1 MKYDVERA
9 VVRLSVTELCSLV
22 LRSGDLDLRY
32 GSSKTLSERPAIN
45 PEVYRR
51 LRAETE
57 FVYDAE
63 VPLCFTLLYNGL
75 HYEISGLADG
85 IIRSEPPTVDQIK
98 PVNGRAFE
106 LPPGPLYE
114 AQLKCYAF
122 ALCCARQCEMVST
135 RLTYY
140 RVGDGTLK
148 HLTATHQAEELREFC
163 LFLLSRIAFRA
174 EIAAE
179 RETVRV
185 PSAANCHFP
194 YSSLRE
200 GQEIML
206 KECYRD
212 IRAGRRLF
220 LQAPTGIGKT
230 ISALYPAMRA
240 LGEGHCDKI
249 FYLTAKEPA
258 RREAYRAASRLFSAG
273 AHLRTL
279 VLTAKEQLCRNDAAK
294 CDALGVSAHCNP
306 ADCPYAKGFY
316 DRCPTAVCD
325 ALSAQSGFGRAS
337 VAELA
342 EKHHICPY
350 EFQLE
355 LSEFCDVLICD
366 YNYVFDPRV
375 YLRRYF
381 SSRAQEGERF
391 VFLIDEAHNL
401 ADRAAEMYSASFCSS
416 TLDTLLTEFPKA
428 EEKARRSIEQLA
440 AVMHGMRRLC
450 KDTLY
455 KDDAGVEHGY
465 YVGSRSIEA
474 FHKQIRET
482 DKQLDGWLRTHRGD
496 AFEVPVAVLQQHL
509 KQFSAVAEYDGD
521 GFMTFIEVEG
531 ERCTYRLRCL
541 DPSHILHACMERAK
555 ATVLFSATLTP
566 MDYFSDILGGGKHAV
581 RLSLPSPY
589 DAERL
594 FLCAVTGIS
603 TRFEERERSYR
614 KIAGVIAATASG
626 KAGNYIVYFP
636 SYEYLERVLEVFCK
650 KYEQVPVIVQKKGM
664 TAKEREAFLNAFQDD
679 GTLRIGFCVL
689 GGAFSE
695 GVNLPGGCLIG
706 TVIVGPGLPGLSNER
721 NLLRDYYEN
730 TRERGYDYA
739 YTYPGI
745 NRVFQAAGRVIRGE
759 EDCGVVVLVD
769 SRYAEPKYRT
779 LFPEHWSHI
788 QYARNS
794 SELAKNVEDFWLK
807 FKNK

>member
-1 MKYDVERA
+1 MKYDAERA
-9 VVRLSVTELCSLV
+9 VVMLSVAELCSLA
-22 LRSGDLDLRY
+22 LKSGDLDLRF
-32 GSSKTLSERPAIN
+32 GSSKTLSERPTLGAD
-45 PEVYRR
+45 VYRK
-51 LRAETE
+51 LQAETE
-57 FVYDAE
+57 FLYDAE
-63 VPLCFTLLYNGL
+63 VPLSFTLFYNGL
-75 HYEISGLADG
+75 HYEISGCADG
-85 IIRSEPPTVDQIK
+85 VIRSEPPTVNQIK
-98 PVNGRAFE
+98 AVRGRAFE

-122 ALCCARQCEMVST
+122 ALCCTRQCERVST

-163 LFLLSRIAFRA
+163 LFLLSRIACRA
-174 EIAAE
+174 EILAE

-185 PSAANCHFP
+185 PSAASCHFP

-212 IRAGRRLF
+212 IRAGKRLF

-258 RREAYRAASRLFSAG
+258 RREAYHAASQLFASG

-279 VLTAKEQLCRNDAAK
+279 VLTAKEQLCQNDAAK

-306 ADCPYAKGFY
+306 EACPYAKGFY
-316 DRCPTAVCD
+316 DCCSTAVCD

-337 VAELA
+337 VSELA
-342 EKHHICPY
+342 EKYHICPY

-355 LSEFCDVLICD
+355 LSEFCDLLICD

-381 SSRAQEGERF
+381 LSKAQDGGRY

-401 ADRAAEMYSASFCSS
+401 ADRAAEMYSTSFCSS
-416 TLDTLLTEFPKA
+416 ALDVLLNCLPK
-428 EEKARRSIEQLA
+428 EEGAVRNSIEQLA
-440 AVMHGMRRLC
+440 TAMHGMRGLC
-450 KDTLY
+450 MDNLY
-455 KDDAGVEHGY
+455 KDEAGVEHGY
-465 YVGSRSIEA
+465 YVGSHPLES
-474 FHKQIRET
+474 FHKQIYET
-482 DKQLDGWLRTHRGD
+482 DKRLDSWLRTHRGD
-496 AFEVPVAVLQQHL
+496 AFETPVAVLQQHL
-509 KQFSAVAEYDGD
+509 KQFTTVAEYYGE
-521 GFMTFIEVEG
+521 GFMTFVEVEG
-531 ERCTYRLRCL
+531 NRCTYRLRCL
-541 DPSHILHACMERAK
+541 DPSQILHACMERAR

-581 RLSLPSPY
+581 RISLPSPY
-589 DAERL
+589 APERL
-594 FLCAVTGIS
+594 FLGAVTGIS
-603 TRFEERERSYR
+603 TRFEAREQSYR

-626 KAGNYIVYFP
+626 KVGNYIVYFP
-636 SYEYLERVLEVFCK
+636 SYEYMERVREVFCK
-650 KYEQVPVIVQKKGM
+650 KYEKVPVIVQKKGM

-679 GTLRIGFCVL
+679 GRLRIGFCVL

-706 TVIVGPGLPGLSNER
+706 TVIIGPGLPGLSNER
-721 NLLRDYYEN
+721 NLLRDYYEH
-730 TRERGYDYA
+730 TRESGYDYA

-745 NRVFQAAGRVIRGE
+745 NRVLQAAGRVIRGE

-769 SRYAEPKYRT
+769 SRYAEPKYRA
-779 LFPEHWSHI
+779 LFPKHWEHI

-794 SELAKNVEDFWLK
+794 SELAKSIGDFWLK
-807 FKNK
+807 FENK